1 MSSLYF
7 DINGLPDVWNN
18 RDESWNFNQK
28 YDPEIIR
35 GEKRVEVEDE
45 IRVQVDELMRQELKN
60 LKLVCASC
68 TLCALS
74 L

>member
-1 MSSLYF
+1 M
-7 DINGLPDVWNN
+7 WNN

-35 GEKRVEVEDE
+35 GDKRIEVEEE

-60 LKLVCASC
+60 LKLVCGSS
-68 TLCALS
+68 TLCALG